1 MKLNKK
7 MLYLSMFIVVLLI
20 TITGTTTALKNYQEE
35 IVIDKNEKYTT
46 SYLEINNNSAEGSN
60 LSFDLVPM
68 NDEEGLEKI
77 ESQTF
82 TITNTGNLPYVFNI
96 QFLSKVEGG
105 INSSYIRIQVDDFSP
120 MALSVL
126 NKKVENNELLS
137 NYYLFPGESINVKVK
152 VWLDKNTPNTELG
165 KGISLNLVT
174 TGYADKIYRDKEGG
188 VLEGEGTKEAP
199 YIIGSVEDLAFFSED
214 VAKGNNY
221 ENKYVKLI
229 SSLDFDNAIS
239 YANQGCL
246 VSGEYS
252 FNDNCQKITEFGS
265 IGNESNP
272 FKGIFEG
279 EGHVI
284 KNIPYTDLNVGL
296 FGNVNKA
303 SISNVILEGNYEINN
318 ASKNIIVGS
327 VVDVATDSVISNC
340 YNKSNYIVNNN
351 GKDVTL
357 GGIVGIN
364 KGTKLYKNYNYG
376 KIIVND
382 SASNYVGGIIGKN
395 VSKSE
400 SSNNYNYGMLGVTAS
415 KDNYVGG
422 IVGTS
427 EYSTTSISSTNSD
440 NYAIAGANAKNVTIT
455 GSMNY
460 VGGIS
465 GYAVGTMSG
474 AVLENSIVT
483 SSGSNV
489 GGITGF
495 YTGYTGGS
503 ASSIASSNFF
513 LWHSYCSNSTI
524 KGTNNVGGIVGIGSI
539 DTDNYNYG
547 IVSGDSDF
555 NNYVGGVIGKAER
568 EVIKNYNYGLVRNSN
583 YLDFKYNDGK
593 ATYNYIGGIVGYSS
607 SNISSSVNEG
617 RIVNSNS
624 KSNSYNYIGGIVG
637 YGEKDIDSNSNKAK
651 INVKSVNDINNV
663 GGISGEVLDNIKIS
677 KSNNSGFIKASNGNI
692 GGIVGSALSKDIV
705 INSYNTGNIEI
716 DGSSANKVG
725 GIVGNIQELGLVSE
739 GYNLGKIKINTG
751 DSVEVGGIVGS
762 SNGNSSINYVYNLG
776 DIKVEDTKNGNVG
789 GIVGTDSLGSVKY
802 AYTVGNINLSI
813 KEVLVG
819 SCIGKIDNGTTDNYQ
834 VYSLSNISSKIDGTN
849 LLDTNKYLI
858 TNGYLKSL
866 EFLKILN
873 KEDSKW
879 KQSNDYNSGYPYL
892 ISLEK

>member
-126 NKKVENNELLS
+126 NKRVENNELLS

-415 KDNYVGG
+415 KDNY
-422 IVGTS
+422 
-427 EYSTTSISSTNSD
+427 
-440 NYAIAGANAKNVTIT
+440 
-455 GSMNY
+455 
-460 VGGIS
+460 
-465 GYAVGTMSG
+465 
-474 AVLENSIVT
+474 
-483 SSGSNV
+483 
-489 GGITGF
+489 
-495 YTGYTGGS
+495 
-503 ASSIASSNFF
+503 
-513 LWHSYCSNSTI
+513 
-524 KGTNNVGGIVGIGSI
+524 VGGIVGIGSI

>member
-1 MKLNKK
+1 M
-7 MLYLSMFIVVLLI
+7 
-20 TITGTTTALKNYQEE
+20 
-35 IVIDKNEKYTT
+35 
-46 SYLEINNNSAEGSN
+46 
-60 LSFDLVPM
+60 
-68 NDEEGLEKI
+68 
-77 ESQTF
+77 
-82 TITNTGNLPYVFNI
+82 
-96 QFLSKVEGG
+96 
-105 INSSYIRIQVDDFSP
+105 
-120 MALSVL
+120 
-126 NKKVENNELLS
+126 
-137 NYYLFPGESINVKVK
+137 
-152 VWLDKNTPNTELG
+152 G

-422 IVGTS
+422 IVG
-427 EYSTTSISSTNSD
+427 
-440 NYAIAGANAKNVTIT
+440 
-455 GSMNY
+455 
-460 VGGIS
+460 
-465 GYAVGTMSG
+465 
-474 AVLENSIVT
+474 
-483 SSGSNV
+483 
-489 GGITGF
+489 
-495 YTGYTGGS
+495 
-503 ASSIASSNFF
+503 
-513 LWHSYCSNSTI
+513 
-524 KGTNNVGGIVGIGSI
+524 IGSI

-593 ATYNYIGGIVGYSS
+593 ATYNYIGGIVGL
-607 SNISSSVNEG
+607 I
-617 RIVNSNS
+617 
-624 KSNSYNYIGGIVG
+624 
-637 YGEKDIDSNSNKAK
+637 
-651 INVKSVNDINNV
+651 
-663 GGISGEVLDNIKIS
+663 
-677 KSNNSGFIKASNGNI
+677 
-692 GGIVGSALSKDIV
+692 
-705 INSYNTGNIEI
+705 
-716 DGSSANKVG
+716 
-725 GIVGNIQELGLVSE
+725 LVVQ
-739 GYNLGKIKINTG
+739 LM
-751 DSVEVGGIVGS
+751 
-762 SNGNSSINYVYNLG
+762 
-776 DIKVEDTKNGNVG
+776 KVE
-789 GIVGTDSLGSVKY
+789 
-802 AYTVGNINLSI
+802 
-813 KEVLVG
+813 
-819 SCIGKIDNGTTDNYQ
+819 
-834 VYSLSNISSKIDGTN
+834 
-849 LLDTNKYLI
+849 
-858 TNGYLKSL
+858 
-866 EFLKILN
+866 
-873 KEDSKW
+873 
-879 KQSNDYNSGYPYL
+879 
-892 ISLEK
+892 